1 MSFYS
6 FFTILCYGTSYQH
19 YHTGSTALPRQTN
32 DDRKD
37 EVSVGNGTMITGMTF
52 IQFDVIVEET
62 LHVANPNSR
71 IGIGPEENNVQ
82 RSKISSI
89 YRIPYKQSTTK
100 YDDAVWFTSIEVWHW
115 NSINIRLQHC
125 PTYRNQFIL

>member
-37 EVSVGNGTMITGMTF
+37 EVSVGNGTLITGMTF
-52 IQFDVIVEET
+52 IKNDVTVNET
-62 LHVANPNSR
+62 LHLVVSVLIR
-71 IGIGPEENNVQ
+71 
-82 RSKISSI
+82 RRTTTFKDLFH
-89 YRIPYKQSTTK
+89 IPYTYRYIQSTTK
-100 YDDAVWFTSIEVWHW
+100 YDNTVWFTSIEVWHW